1 MASYLLHAHLGLQ
14 TKAFLPLRLFHFR
27 RWWISDKQ
35 EKQQRHCQMLWE
47 QWILATEVE
56 TTNKHPSKQSD
67 CLLVWLTDSLC
78 TKCVW
83 IRFYFSDNSVMKG
96 CAVVWSSTHTFFFFF
111 TLFLDPFWMQYWQC
125 AGDDTTY
132 KVIVYKLYSQ
142 HCSLSHTTGHFYD
155 HLQMFP
161 AVFVANERWLVFTGS
176 WTVPSSGI
184 YNPNHDVLQNLTRV
198 QALRCAKREK

>member
-67 CLLVWLTDSLC
+67 CLLVWLTDSFC

-96 CAVVWSSTHTFFFFF
+96 CAVVWSSTHTFFYFFI
-111 TLFLDPFWMQYWQC
+111 LFLDPFWMQYWQC
-125 AGDDTTY
+125 VGDDTTY
-132 KVIVYKLYSQ
+132 KDIVYKLYSQ
-142 HCSLSHTTGHFYD
+142 HCSWTFLWP
-155 HLQMFP
+155 P
-161 AVFVANERWLVFTGS
+161 ANVSSCFCGKQRWFTGS
-176 WTVPSSGI
+176 WTVPNSGI

-198 QALRCAKREK
+198 QALRCDKREK